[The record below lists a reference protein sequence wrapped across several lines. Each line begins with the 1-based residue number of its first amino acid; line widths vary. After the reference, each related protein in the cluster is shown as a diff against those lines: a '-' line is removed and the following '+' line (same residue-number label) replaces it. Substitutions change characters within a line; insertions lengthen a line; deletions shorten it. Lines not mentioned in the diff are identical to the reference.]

1 MGMDCG
7 GVTCIRANSST
18 RKSDLYSYLIDADM
32 YFLPFHA
39 VEVLWFNVNNDFL
52 YLCAY
57 IGGFGGGGLLLL
69 CTSCTME
76 FGGKIAPNHKIS
88 VLYKHLFFI
97 LIAASCLLMLYYN

>member
-32 YFLPFHA
+32 YFLPFHD

-52 YLCAY
+52 YLCAS
-57 IGGFGGGGLLLL
+57 IGGFGGIVVNMHVMHHGIWWQN
-69 CTSCTME
+69 SSQ
-76 FGGKIAPNHKIS
+76 P
-88 VLYKHLFFI
+88 
-97 LIAASCLLMLYYN
+97 